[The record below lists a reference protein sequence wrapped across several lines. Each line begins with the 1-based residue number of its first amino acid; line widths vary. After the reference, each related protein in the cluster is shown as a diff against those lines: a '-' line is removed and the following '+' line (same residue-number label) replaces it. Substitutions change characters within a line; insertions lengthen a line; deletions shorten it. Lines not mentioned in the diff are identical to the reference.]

1 MYERML
7 DGGHRP
13 STLESQNTLGMKA
26 CAYLN
31 LLETRLADLY
41 DLRKELRFPFGND
54 YGWGVKYS
62 HKAVHLVYVFFEQGA
77 FTVMLQIGDARVPLM
92 KESLSSWSEKARTL
106 WENRYPCGEEGGWI
120 RYRILEQEEIEEII
134 RLIMIKKAPP
144 KKR

>member
-13 STLESQNTLGMKA
+13 STLEIQNTLGMKA

-92 KESLSSWSEKARTL
+92 KESLSSWSEMARTL

>member
-13 STLESQNTLGMKA
+13 STLEIQNTLGMKA

-92 KESLSSWSEKARTL
+92 KESLSSCSEKARTL

>member
-13 STLESQNTLGMKA
+13 STLEIQNTLGMKA

-106 WENRYPCGEEGGWI
+106 LENRYPCVEEGGWI

>member
-13 STLESQNTLGMKA
+13 STLEIQNTLGMKA

-120 RYRILEQEEIEEII
+120 RYRILEQEEIEEIS

>member
-13 STLESQNTLGMKA
+13 STLEIQNTLGMEA
-26 CAYLN
+26 CAYLT

-120 RYRILEQEEIEEII
+120 RYRILEREEIEEII

>member
-13 STLESQNTLGMKA
+13 STLEIQNTLGMKA

-41 DLRKELRFPFGND
+41 DLRKEFRFPFGND

-92 KESLSSWSEKARTL
+92 TESLSSWSEKARTL

>member
-13 STLESQNTLGMKA
+13 STLEIQNTLGMKA

-120 RYRILEQEEIEEII
+120 SYLILEQEEIEEII

>member
-13 STLESQNTLGMKA
+13 STLEIQNTLGMKA
-26 CAYLN
+26 CAYLT
-31 LLETRLADLY
+31 LLETRLEDLY

-120 RYRILEQEEIEEII
+120 RYRILEREEIEEII

>member
-13 STLESQNTLGMKA
+13 STLEIQNTLGMKA

>member
-1 MYERML
+1 M
-7 DGGHRP
+7 
-13 STLESQNTLGMKA
+13 
-26 CAYLN
+26 
-31 LLETRLADLY
+31 ETRLADLY

>member
-13 STLESQNTLGMKA
+13 STLEIQNTLGMKA

-77 FTVMLQIGDARVPLM
+77 FTVMLQIGAARVPLM

>member
-13 STLESQNTLGMKA
+13 STLEIQNTLGMKA

-134 RLIMIKKAPP
+134 RLIIIKKAPP

>member
-13 STLESQNTLGMKA
+13 STLEIQNTLGMKA
-26 CAYLN
+26 CAYLT

-41 DLRKELRFPFGND
+41 DLRKELRFPFGNY

-62 HKAVHLVYVFFEQGA
+62 HKAVHLDYVFFEQGA

-120 RYRILEQEEIEEII
+120 RYRILEREEIEEII

>member
-13 STLESQNTLGMKA
+13 STLEIQNTLGMKA

-106 WENRYPCGEEGGWI
+106 WENRYPCGEEG
-120 RYRILEQEEIEEII
+120 
-134 RLIMIKKAPP
+134 RLDPLSNSGT
-144 KKR
+144 RGN

>member
-13 STLESQNTLGMKA
+13 STLEIQNTLGMKA
-26 CAYLN
+26 CSYLN

-41 DLRKELRFPFGND
+41 DLRKEFRFPFGND

>member
-13 STLESQNTLGMKA
+13 STLEIQNTLGMKA

-106 WENRYPCGEEGGWI
+106 WENRYPCGEVGGWI

>member
-13 STLESQNTLGMKA
+13 STLEIQNTLGMKA

-41 DLRKELRFPFGND
+41 DLRKEFRFPFGND

>member
-1 MYERML
+1 
-7 DGGHRP
+7 
-13 STLESQNTLGMKA
+13 
-26 CAYLN
+26 
-31 LLETRLADLY
+31 
-41 DLRKELRFPFGND
+41 
-54 YGWGVKYS
+54 
-62 HKAVHLVYVFFEQGA
+62 
-77 FTVMLQIGDARVPLM
+77 MLQIGDARVPLM